1 MMKWDDRI
9 GRRLKLH
16 DLHVLLTVVEVG
28 SMGKAAERLAVSQ
41 PSISKSIAA
50 LERAVG
56 FSLLDR
62 TPRGVE
68 CTRYGR
74 ALVDRGMGAF
84 GELRQG
90 INDIAS
96 LADPNTGDIR
106 VGCPEAVAVGFLSEV
121 IDRFTERF
129 PRVAITVVQ
138 ANNMSHEFRIL
149 RERTVDF
156 LLGGLVEPF
165 RHDDLECEPLY
176 RDRTYIL
183 AGKHG
188 RWSRRRKIELAELID
203 EPWVLA
209 PDSIFHSLMIE
220 AFRAKGL
227 DLPASAVKTYTVH
240 QRLKLLATN
249 RFIGAESGQILR
261 FNAQRFSLAK
271 LPVRMPE
278 GTWQVGIV
286 TLKHRAVSP
295 AAVRFLEVAREVAR
309 PLALV

>member
-28 SMGKAAERLAVSQ
+28 SMGKAAERLAISQ

-121 IDRFTERF
+121 IDRS
-129 PRVAITVVQ
+129 P
-138 ANNMSHEFRIL
+138 S
-149 RERTVDF
+149 
-156 LLGGLVEPF
+156 
-165 RHDDLECEPLY
+165 
-176 RDRTYIL
+176 
-183 AGKHG
+183 
-188 RWSRRRKIELAELID
+188 
-203 EPWVLA
+203 
-209 PDSIFHSLMIE
+209 
-220 AFRAKGL
+220 AF
-227 DLPASAVKTYTVH
+227 PASRSPSFRRTTCP
-240 QRLKLLATN
+240 TN
-249 RFIGAESGQILR
+249 FASCGREQWTSC
-261 FNAQRFSLAK
+261 
-271 LPVRMPE
+271 
-278 GTWQVGIV
+278 W
-286 TLKHRAVSP
+286 
-295 AAVRFLEVAREVAR
+295 AAWSSHSVMTI
-309 PLALV
+309 